1 MAWRGA
7 LYASG
12 LALIATVS
20 ACSTSPQPR
29 YYTLA
34 PTATSDG
41 LPPARGTAAVGPV
54 TIPPSLDQPQIVI
67 EGGQNQVQIDE
78 FNRWAGP
85 LNDNIARV
93 VAQNLEVL
101 LAMPEVASGPLANF
115 LPDYMVSIEVVRFR
129 SVRGQGTQLEAIWT
143 VRSVANGAARS
154 GHTTA
159 DETVS
164 DESFAAL
171 AAAHSRALTKLSQDI
186 ASAIRLDAGATT

>member
-1 MAWRGA
+1 
-7 LYASG
+7 
-12 LALIATVS
+12 
-20 ACSTSPQPR
+20 
-29 YYTLA
+29 
-34 PTATSDG
+34 
-41 LPPARGTAAVGPV
+41 V
-54 TIPPSLDQPQIVI
+54 TIPASLDQPQIVI

-143 VRSVANGAARS
+143 VRSVAKGAARS